1 MAFAVEYDGSKP
13 SSGGRSGGGSSK
25 AQNGSVDESKT
36 PTGSV
41 DESKTPS
48 GSADGSKSENGS
60 AAGGEDDD
68 GFKTITSRRNRRGN
82 GDKKNSGTPK
92 VKA

>member
-1 MAFAVEYDGSKP
+1 MYGYFDFAVEYDGSKQ
-13 SSGGRSGGGSSK
+13 SGGRSGSK

-82 GDKKNSGTPK
+82 GDKKNSVTPK